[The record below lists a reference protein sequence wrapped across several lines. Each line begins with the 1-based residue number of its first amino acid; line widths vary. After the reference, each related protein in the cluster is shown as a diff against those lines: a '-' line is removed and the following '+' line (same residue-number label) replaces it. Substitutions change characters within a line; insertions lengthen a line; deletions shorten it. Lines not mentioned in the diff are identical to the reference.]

1 MTSTPN
7 VTRISKLGSFELAPG
22 VMAQPL
28 FGQHV
33 MLNFL
38 RFAPGAVI
46 SRHHHPHEQV
56 GLILEGG
63 LQLSTDAGQCE
74 LTDGG
79 LFVVPPDAPHAG
91 VASSEGCF
99 AVDVFYPIR
108 EDYRERWQREFGEG
122 R

>member
-1 MTSTPN
+1 MTSTPS
-7 VTRISKLGSFELAPG
+7 VTSIAQLGAFELAPG
-22 VMAQPL
+22 VTAQPL
-28 FGQHV
+28 FGQQV

-38 RFAPGAVI
+38 RFEPGAVI
-46 SRHHHPHEQV
+46 ERHNHPHEQV

-63 LQLSTDAGQCE
+63 LELNTDAGRCE

-79 LFVVPPDAPHAG
+79 LFVVPPNAPHAG
-91 VASSEGCF
+91 IASSAGCF

-108 EDYRERWQREFGEG
+108 EDYRERWRREFGQG